1 MNSVI
6 NQIELFKPDLLFIW
20 LQFKPFNYKLI
31 EICRDKNIDIRFI
44 HEGCIPGSISI
55 ERFGMMGESENTKE
69 FPKAID
75 LDKIYL
81 KNAARIISEIKTNK
95 YSRKKSNKSCISK
108 IVKEKYL
115 LVLGGCDNE
124 SGIRFVDKARLFK
137 HSPLGIDSLDL
148 LTI

>member
-1 MNSVI
+1 MVNSVI
-6 NQIELFKPDLLFIW
+6 NQIELFKPDLLFMW
-20 LQFKPFNYKLI
+20 LQFKPVNYKLI

-81 KNAARIISEIKTNK
+81 KMCQNYFRDKTNK
-95 YSRKKSNKSCISK
+95 
-108 IVKEKYL
+108 
-115 LVLGGCDNE
+115 
-124 SGIRFVDKARLFK
+124 
-137 HSPLGIDSLDL
+137 
-148 LTI
+148 